1 MKNGTNIHEKN
12 PNETSAAGGFLFG
25 KYLNQNFKCKVIDIL
40 YYFN

>member
-1 MKNGTNIHEKN
+1 MFFPCLIYLGLS
-12 PNETSAAGGFLFG
+12 TSAAGGFLFG

>member
-1 MKNGTNIHEKN
+1 MFFLSLILTGQF
-12 PNETSAAGGFLFG
+12 TSAAGGFLFG